1 MTLKSMFLTWPFLGI
16 LPNFVRI
23 AHPILFTMH
32 TYDTVSEAVNGLK
45 DRGYSIDFNK
55 EHDCLV
61 CNKTMLSLKPEE
73 FEIAEFYRFEG
84 NSDPADEAVVYAIE
98 SKHGEKGI
106 LVDGFGPSSD
116 AVSEALIEKLTLR
129 H

>member
-1 MTLKSMFLTWPFLGI
+1 VVLTWPFLAI
-16 LPNFVRI
+16 LPNFVGI
-23 AHPILFTMH
+23 AHLMLFTMH

-45 DRGYSIDFNK
+45 ERGYSIDFNK
-55 EHDCLV
+55 EYDCLV
-61 CNKTMLSLKPEE
+61 CNKARLSLKPEE
-73 FEIAEFYRFEG
+73 FEIAEFHRFEG

-116 AVSEALIEKLTLR
+116 AVSETLIEKLTLR